1 MVKNHL
7 SERVLRVIREAMIVI
22 LMGFVI
28 SYGSFYRI
36 FENFSVGF
44 PPEILLAVFS
54 FLLGFSFRL
63 RDFLIISVIS
73 PIFSFFLLQVIV
85 FSVFKNF
92 QTFQILSTVV
102 AKGSALFG
110 LFSML
115 ISISFG
121 VLANVVFSKVNS
133 IDTKR

>member
-1 MVKNHL
+1 MLKKQL
-7 SERVLRVIREAMIVI
+7 SEEALRIVREAIIVI

-44 PPEILLAVFS
+44 SPEILLVIFS
-54 FLLGFSFRL
+54 FLLGFSYRL

-73 PIFSFFLLQVIV
+73 PVFSFFLLQVIV
-85 FSVFKNF
+85 FSVFRDF

-110 LFSML
+110 LFSLL

-121 VLANVVFSKVNS
+121 VLANVVFSKFNS
-133 IDTKR
+133 LDTKR

>member
-44 PPEILLAVFS
+44 PPEILLAIFS

-115 ISISFG
+115 ISI
-121 VLANVVFSKVNS
+121 
-133 IDTKR
+133 